1 MFVLGRGIKIE
12 ANLLSTQVACN
23 SHIAANWLNT
33 GIEAKRYGTG
43 TADGHWP
50 SDVRLTFLRLG
61 DKVMFILMSHYKL
74 VQFTPSSHF
83 VVPGHGSIVPYQAF
97 PTSDGHFLIVGA
109 GNDAH
114 FAVLCQLLDMP
125 PLASDPRFHT
135 NGDRVINRS
144 ALIPLLIERFQSEP
158 LDHWMETFRGC
169 ALPYGPVNTMKQ
181 VFEDPQVDHNRMV
194 WQFDHPVAGKV
205 RVPGHPVKYLQSVGS
220 VAPSEN
226 TDGSY
231 TENDTEGS
239 VDPAPLL
246 GQHTDWVLKNIAG
259 CSSDEVAILRDKN
272 IAY

>member
-1 MFVLGRGIKIE
+1 MTDISTGLYTHGAIMGALFNRERTGRGIKIE

-33 GIEAKRYGTG
+33 GIEAKRYGT
-43 TADGHWP
+43 
-50 SDVRLTFLRLG
+50 
-61 DKVMFILMSHYKL
+61 
-74 VQFTPSSHF
+74 
-83 VVPGHGSIVPYQAF
+83 GHGSIVPYQAF

-272 IAY
+272 VAY